1 MNAIELESERVD
13 PGGFFL
19 TEENGYEDKRNEYER
34 VVEERKAA
42 AADYQSA
49 PQPEIRQTAD
59 VYLDPDTNPMP
70 QQQVVPKANITR
82 KAHNAE
88 IEQDT
93 STFLTGMG
101 DQPIN
106 E

>member
-1 MNAIELESERVD
+1 MPKEPIPPPPKYEEPPENVANAIELESERVD

-19 TEENGYEDKRNEYER
+19 TEEGGYESKKNEYER
-34 VVEERKAA
+34 IVEERRAA

-70 QQQVVPKANITR
+70 
-82 KAHNAE
+82 
-88 IEQDT
+88 
-93 STFLTGMG
+93 L
-101 DQPIN
+101 
-106 E
+106 